1 MCQFEGLKEYLN
13 PLCVVQLCIHT
24 LPNPSNLTLT
34 TPDRRHLTSFTTV
47 KLRSTPMT
55 PRLSPSAI
63 SSLTSQILRSLQSPS
78 PPSRL
83 PSLPLP
89 LSTPLILSVLR
100 SSPSPLLSLRFYL
113 HAFSLPSPLSPHSLS
128 LFSSHVLPSLPSLL
142 LHSPPPFPLSISSF
156 RALFSLCLHPSS
168 SSPTSPSLPSFSLNL
183 LHLMQSEFN
192 CKPDTFCYNTVI
204 RVFAETDQAEMLL
217 SLFQEMC
224 RKHISPNMVTFVTL
238 VKGLAQMGKVESA
251 RAVISDMALF
261 GCTPNTVVY
270 TSFLDGLCYS
280 GNMDLAMEVLGQ
292 MEHEL
297 GKECEPNVVT
307 YTCMIKFL
315 CENGRM
321 EDALTM
327 LDRMGKRGVLP
338 NRVLVRT
345 ILNGFCIDQHSNK
358 VQGLVDSL
366 VSKGGFS
373 VRECYSLIVTC
384 FSKTGRVDE
393 AKILVKRMFKNGI
406 GLDALAVNSLLR
418 GLCEERRFL
427 DVYCWLQENG
437 YVYVDSDVYSCLLA
451 GLCKE
456 KSIKESVDLGRRVV
470 EISIRVENR
479 YVDCIIE
486 GLQSFGE
493 FELANRIEGL
503 KEIDLILG
511 S

>member
-1 MCQFEGLKEYLN
+1 
-13 PLCVVQLCIHT
+13 
-24 LPNPSNLTLT
+24 
-34 TPDRRHLTSFTTV
+34 
-47 KLRSTPMT
+47 MT

-78 PPSRL
+78 TSLHL

-89 LSTPLILSVLR
+89 LSTPLILSVLH

-113 HAFSLPSPLSPHSLS
+113 HAFSLSSPLSSHSLS
-128 LFSSHVLPSLPSLL
+128 LFSSHLLPSLPSLL
-142 LHSPPPFPLSISSF
+142 LSPPPHFPLSISSF
-156 RALFSLCLHPSS
+156 RALFSLCLHFQPT
-168 SSPTSPSLPSFSLNL
+168 SSPPIPSLPLFSLNL
-183 LHLMQSEFN
+183 LHIMQTEFD

-217 SLFQEMC
+217 SLFQEMG
-224 RKHISPNMVTFVTL
+224 RKQISPNMVTFVTL
-238 VKGLAQMGKVESA
+238 VKGLARSGKVEAA
-251 RAVISDMALF
+251 RAVISDMGLF
-261 GCTPNTVVY
+261 GCTPNTVLY

-280 GNMDLAMEVLGQ
+280 GKMDLAMEVLGQ

-307 YTCMIKFL
+307 YTCMIKCL

-327 LDRMGKRGVLP
+327 LDRMGKRGILP

-345 ILNGFCIDQHSNK
+345 ILKGFCINEHSNK
-358 VQGLVDSL
+358 VHGLVDSL

-373 VRECYSLIVTC
+373 VGECYSLIVAC
-384 FSKTGRVDE
+384 FSKTGRVYE
-393 AKILVKRMFKNGI
+393 AKSLVKRMFENGI
-406 GLDALAVNSLLR
+406 GMDALAVNSLLR

-456 KSIKESVDLGRRVV
+456 RFIEEAVDLGRKLV
-470 EISIRVENR
+470 ERSIRVENR
-479 YVDCIIE
+479 FVDCIIE

-503 KEIDLILG
+503 KEIDLIPG